1 MLHPDDPDLFNWR
14 QLASMT
20 DQVQVLRSHVVT
32 KDMSR
37 IPVDVH
43 AKRLINGQTEIIQ
56 WIHKDITDQVELEAM
71 REDLMA
77 MLFHDLQSPLS
88 NVISGLE
95 LLEYELDPV
104 ADDKAMTILSIARR
118 SSQRLGHL
126 IRSLLDISR
135 LEAGHTITNKRPTT
149 VERMVDLAMEVVEP
163 SMARRNVAFMRDV
176 TAALPAVVVD
186 QDMITRVLI
195 NLLDN
200 ALKYSDGGQNITVSA
215 HALPA
220 TNRVRLAVA
229 DEGPGIPESQR
240 SAIFDKFYR
249 LHGEGTAKG
258 LGLGLAF
265 CRMAVEGHGG
275 RIWVEEA
282 PGGGAMFAFTLP
294 AGAQEAHD

>member
-1 MLHPDDPDLFNWR
+1 MLHPEDPNLFDWR
-14 QLASMT
+14 QLASMG
-20 DQVQVLRSHVVT
+20 DQVQVFTSHVVAR
-32 KDMSR
+32 DMTH
-37 IPVDVH
+37 IPVEVH
-43 AKRLINGQTEIIQ
+43 AKRLINGQSEIIQ

-95 LLEYELDPV
+95 LLEYELDPIE
-104 ADDKAMTILSIARR
+104 DDKALTILNIAQR
-118 SSQRLGHL
+118 SSQRLGNL

-135 LEAGHTITNKRPTT
+135 LEAGHPISNKQPAAISRIIG
-149 VERMVDLAMEVVEP
+149 LALEVVEP
-163 SMARRNVAFMRDV
+163 SMDRRGVAVERLVARD
-176 TAALPAVVVD
+176 LPIVVVD

-200 ALKYSDGGQNITVSA
+200 ALKYSDGGQNIKISA
-215 HALPA
+215 QMLPSGDS
-220 TNRVRLAVA
+220 VQLAVA
-229 DEGPGIPESQR
+229 DEGPGIPEAQR
-240 SAIFDKFYR
+240 AAIFHKFYR
-249 LHGEGTAKG
+249 MHSEGGAKG

-282 PGGGAMFAFTLP
+282 PDGGAMFTFTLP
-294 AGAQEAHD
+294 AEASFQHD